1 MGLWWGVWDNPS
13 KVLSAGFGTWPGLNV
28 GHHWLMVTVWI
39 FMLCL
44 LLTVILTVLSPGS
57 PSMSPCLSFIPGK
70 AQFIQFF
77 SGGSSREKW
86 SLFPFT
92 QYVTARLLASRKIRC
107 IISEVSAVLT
117 NSHDRC
123 LCSLGSYHGQIQISF
138 CPAGHKWV
146 RWQPP
151 WFLCSLEYSR
161 YLVWRARLWLGFNLT
176 CSFMLTITLCRIC
189 RLT

>member
-1 MGLWWGVWDNPS
+1 
-13 KVLSAGFGTWPGLNV
+13 
-28 GHHWLMVTVWI
+28 
-39 FMLCL
+39 MLCL

-107 IISEVSAVLT
+107 
-117 NSHDRC
+117 
-123 LCSLGSYHGQIQISF
+123 YYF
-138 CPAGHKWV
+138 
-146 RWQPP
+146 
-151 WFLCSLEYSR
+151 
-161 YLVWRARLWLGFNLT
+161 
-176 CSFMLTITLCRIC
+176 
-189 RLT
+189 